1 MDKPQNKFLS
11 VVYQLYSVA
20 ENGEKQLEEQTG
32 HDMELRRYYRKVDY

>member
-32 HDMELRRYYRKVDY
+32 DETVSRRK

>member
-20 ENGEKQLEEQTG
+20 ENGEKQLEEQTAFRG
-32 HDMELRRYYRKVDY
+32 GSERSGEGRAL

>member
-20 ENGEKQLEEQTG
+20 ENGEKQLEEQTFRG
-32 HDMELRRYYRKVDY
+32 GSERSGEGRAL